1 MDVTDFELQRFL
13 SIEWDYEPDGQEH
26 MGYYSVTNNI
36 QECATKKT
44 ESGDVD
50 QVSMLD
56 LLARATSMMMVPD
69 SINDPFAPFMQG
81 QTRRSTYT
89 DDFTDDELNFFEVI
103 VGSIKEPWVTARI
116 ADVLW
121 LRRRNKDCA
130 LLAIDAYIARP
141 ICPDTWNR
149 DEKDCWE
156 RAGRLCLLL
165 RDQQRLAGI
174 NKALHRAFQLEYPE
188 CLYMHLWLA
197 KLMDALAIDKEH
209 LNEIANKLLLEGER
223 NKAEQEFE
231 AARSYIVLAE
241 KKFQQ
246 LNDQAQKMKC
256 QMLFAEAFK
265 EQGDFRLAG
274 SAMVAN
280 SFYNDAIH
288 AYQRL
293 PKKFKKANN
302 IDSCIKELRKKLEET
317 GIALLGQMVQVT
329 SPGVD
334 ITEQQKQAKDHVSG
348 KKTFNE
354 AIQYFT
360 GLIQVLPIKEY
371 EDAARKSLQ
380 NAPIMAMMPSGH
392 YALDGRLVAQVS
404 GLNLNADDDSSE
416 NKLTMEY
423 QKLKIFHHCVGNVV
437 QSRVLPALHTIL
449 LEHRVNRGLIQS
461 LCEQAPIV
469 PEGRERLIASALWM
483 GFEFDFSSA
492 IHLLC
497 PQVEHL
503 VRTQL
508 KAYGAITAK
517 LENGIETENSLSS
530 ILKLEEATAV
540 FGEDLVFELQALF
553 SKVLGFNLRNEV
565 SHGLLSDDAASSPA
579 SVYAWWLVLKLVIRS
594 FHGQLAPVET
604 T

>member
-1 MDVTDFELQRFL
+1 MDVTDFELQRFI

-50 QVSMLD
+50 QASMLD

-81 QTRRSTYT
+81 QARRSTYT

-174 NKALHRAFQLEYPE
+174 TKALHRAFQLEYPE
-188 CLYMHLWLA
+188 CLYMHIWLA

-209 LNEIANKLLLEGER
+209 LNEIANKLLQEGEK
-223 NKAEQEFE
+223 NKEGQEFE
-231 AARSYIVLAE
+231 AARSYLVLAE

-302 IDSCIKELRKKLEET
+302 IDSCIKGLRKKLEET

-329 SPGVD
+329 SPGMD

-360 GLIQVLPIKEY
+360 GLIQTVSISEY
-371 EDAARKSLQ
+371 EAAAKENFQ
-380 NAPIMAMMPSGH
+380 KTPIMAMMPSTH
-392 YALDGRLVAQVS
+392 YALDGRVVAQVP
-404 GLNLNADDDSSE
+404 GLSLSASDGSNE
-416 NKLTMEY
+416 NKLTIEY
-423 QKLKIFHHCVGNVV
+423 QKLKIFSHHVSLVV
-437 QSRVLPALHTIL
+437 QARVIPALHIIL
-449 LEHRVNRGLIQS
+449 LEHRLSRRLIQS
-461 LCEQAPIV
+461 LCEQSPIV
-469 PEGRERLIASALWM
+469 PEGRERLIANALWM
-483 GFEFDFSSA
+483 GFEFDFASA

-497 PQVEHL
+497 PQIEHL
-503 VRTQL
+503 VRVHL
-508 KAYGAITAK
+508 KTNGVITAK

-565 SHGLLSDDAASSPA
+565 SHGLLSDDAASGHA

-594 FHGQLAPVET
+594 FHGQLAPAET

>member
-13 SIEWDYEPDGQEH
+13 SLEWDYEPDDQDH
-26 MGYYSVTNNI
+26 MGYFSVTNKL
-36 QECATKKT
+36 QEYSTKKT
-44 ESGDVD
+44 ESGNVD
-50 QVSMLD
+50 QALMLD
-56 LLARATSMMMVPD
+56 LLARATSMMMVSE
-69 SINDPFAPFMQG
+69 SINDPFVPFRQS

-89 DDFTDDELNFFEVI
+89 DDFTEDELNFFEEI
-103 VGSIKEPWVTARI
+103 VDSIKEPWVTARI
-116 ADVLW
+116 ADILW
-121 LRRRNKDCA
+121 LRHRSKDCA

-149 DEKDCWE
+149 GEKDCWE

-165 RDQQRLAGI
+165 RDQQRLAVI
-174 NKALHRAFQLEYPE
+174 NKTLHDAFQLEYPE

-197 KLMDALAIDKEH
+197 KLMDILAIDKEY
-209 LNEIANKLLLEGER
+209 LDEISNKLLQEGER

-231 AARSYIVLAE
+231 AARSYLVLAE

-246 LNDQAQKMKC
+246 LQDPAQKMKC

-280 SFYNDAIH
+280 GFYNDAIH
-288 AYQRL
+288 AFQKL
-293 PKKFKKANN
+293 PRKFRAANN
-302 IDSCIKELRKKLEET
+302 IDECIKGLRKKLEET
-317 GIALLGQMVQVT
+317 GIALLGEMAQIQ
-329 SPGVD
+329 SPRVD

-348 KKTFNE
+348 KKSVDE

-360 GLIQVLPIKEY
+360 GLIQALPIKEY

-380 NAPIMAMMPSGH
+380 NAPILAMMPSGH
-392 YALDGRLVAQVS
+392 YALDGRLVAQVP
-404 GLNLNADDDSSE
+404 GLNLNADDNSSD

-423 QKLKIFHHCVGNVV
+423 QKLKVFHLCVSSVV
-437 QSRVLPALHTIL
+437 ESRVLPALRAIL
-449 LEHRVNRGLIQS
+449 LEHRITRGLIQS
-461 LCEQAPIV
+461 LCEQSPIV
-469 PEGRERLIASALWM
+469 PEGREGLISNALWM

-503 VRTQL
+503 VRVTL
-508 KAYGAITAK
+508 KEHGAITAK

-594 FHGQLAPVET
+594 FHGQLTPTKT